1 MERIIQNLFT
11 KYKLIYKN
19 NSYLRFV
26 EDLNIPI
33 NVETFDKDM
42 NEIKLKWEIMKSIE
56 RYDENEI
63 KDFMERLKIISNNVL
78 NGT

>member
-1 MERIIQNLFT
+1 MECIIQNLFM

-19 NSYLRFV
+19 NSCLRFV

-33 NVETFDKDM
+33 NVDTFDNNM

-56 RYDENEI
+56 NYNEDEI
-63 KDFMERLKIISNNVL
+63 KDFMERLKIISNNIL
-78 NGT
+78 NYT